1 MTTIGERHCRV
12 LAVRNFL
19 ASITSW
25 GWDDAPSR
33 QLVFPGDTP
42 KLPRVLPRYL
52 PVDADRRLAEALRES
67 PYELA
72 ASARLR
78 AAVPKRRLRAAVP
91 KSTGVPGRREVW
103 RFLAGSPLQAR
114 DVSREQITRGEGL
127 SALPPDAL
135 PPIAYGRHQPV
146 GAGGVRLAKRG
157 GRGGSSGYR

>member
-78 AAVPKRRLRAAVP
+78 AAVPK
-91 KSTGVPGRREVW
+91 STGVPGRREVR

-157 GRGGSSGYR
+157 GRGGSSGCR